1 MAEKLYMVEK
11 GDRNELIRIYHRMLS
26 HKLATFAIEGLDVV
40 GFQRELGQLY
50 ITAIPSKKVSK
61 EKKLLDHLTIVRSKI
76 LHCFQQLINA
86 GVSIE
91 LVDGD
96 TQNVNKEIILDLLE
110 TIK

>member
-1 MAEKLYMVEK
+1 M
-11 GDRNELIRIYHRMLS
+11 IRIYHRTLS
-26 HKLATFAIEGLDVV
+26 YKLATFAIEGLDVV

-50 ITAIPSKKVSK
+50 ISSIPSKKSSK
-61 EKKLLDHLTIVRSKI
+61 EKKSYNVRSKI
-76 LHCFQQLINA
+76 LNCFQQLIKA

>member
-1 MAEKLYMVEK
+1 M
-11 GDRNELIRIYHRMLS
+11 IRIYHRMLS
-26 HKLATFAIEGLDVV
+26 HTLATFAIEGLDVV

-50 ITAIPSKKVSK
+50 ITAIPSKKASK
-61 EKKLLDHLTIVRSKI
+61 EEKSYIVRSKI

>member
-1 MAEKLYMVEK
+1 MSQERKEW
-11 GDRNELIRIYHRMLS
+11 IRIYHRLLS

-50 ITAIPSKKVSK
+50 ISAISTEILS
-61 EKKLLDHLTIVRSKI
+61 EKKIKI
-76 LHCFQQLINA
+76 IQCFQQLVNA

>member
-1 MAEKLYMVEK
+1 M
-11 GDRNELIRIYHRMLS
+11 IRIYHRMLS
-26 HKLATFAIEGLDVV
+26 HKLATFAIEGLDIV

-50 ITAIPSKKVSK
+50 ISVLPTEKSSE
-61 EKKLLDHLTIVRSKI
+61 EKKSCIVRSKI

-96 TQNVNKEIILDLLE
+96 TRDVNKEIILDLLE
-110 TIK
+110 TIE